1 MGEIA
6 EQQALFTQ
14 QDVKYMVIFTSATLE
29 RNGKIQQKPI
39 RSPDNIMEILY
50 LPDKQQAR

>member
-50 LPDKQQAR
+50 LPDKKQAR